1 VLAFRVASETHR
13 AVCSRHENL
22 VRLFGWYVS
31 AEGGRVCLVM
41 ELLPDTLARCGNQA
55 RFSHERIAY
64 LFLIR

>member
-1 VLAFRVASETHR
+1 VLACIPRGIDLKCIAPR
-13 AVCSRHENL
+13 SRHENL

-55 RFSHERIAY
+55 RLCALTRVAFA
-64 LFLIR
+64 